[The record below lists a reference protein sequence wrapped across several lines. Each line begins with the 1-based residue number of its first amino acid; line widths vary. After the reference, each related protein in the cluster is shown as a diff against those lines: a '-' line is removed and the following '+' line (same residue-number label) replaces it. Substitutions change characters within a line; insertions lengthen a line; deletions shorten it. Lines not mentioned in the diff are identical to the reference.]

1 MRVAMPSMPEI
12 LSYALVAATG
22 ITALLALV
30 TAVTGPGEPV
40 AAVLVA
46 ALAAAIY
53 WLIGRNLATIVT
65 AAQAAGTIA
74 ILFVL
79 CALADLATGYPYQAV
94 LFLLAAVAL
103 GFAFVLL
110 QQGMVPVELRFGG
123 VAAVASPGGL
133 IHLRMLEELR
143 DAGILSA
150 DEFAA
155 KRLLVAPGRGGA

>member
-1 MRVAMPSMPEI
+1 LRSSRRPGSPRSSRWWLPS
-12 LSYALVAATG
+12 AAWATSSRQCWW
-22 ITALLALV
+22 L
-30 TAVTGPGEPV
+30 
-40 AAVLVA
+40 

-53 WLIGRNLATIVT
+53 WLIGRNPATIVT
-65 AAQAAGTIA
+65 AGEAAATIA

-94 LFLLAAVAL
+94 LFLLAAGAL
-103 GFAFVLL
+103 GFAFLLL
-110 QQGMVPVELRFGG
+110 QQGTIPVELRFGG
-123 VAAVASPGGL
+123 VAVVARPDGL

-155 KRLLVAPGRGGA
+155 KRLLVEPRRGGA